1 MTIRALFF
9 ARYREIA
16 GTDALDVE
24 LPAGASASELVHHL
38 RATGG
43 AWESLPAAPAIA
55 VNQSYAPLSTPLAH
69 GDEVAFI
76 PPVSGG

>member
-24 LPAGASASELVHHL
+24 LPAGASASELVHRL
-38 RATGG
+38 RAPRGAGG
-43 AWESLPAAPAIA
+43 
-55 VNQSYAPLSTPLAH
+55 
-69 GDEVAFI
+69 
-76 PPVSGG
+76 